1 VGSSRRF
8 DIQVKIRLMRFL
20 IVYLITDESDNHA
33 IKVEEEHDQME
44 AEFAERFLSDV
55 STTSL
60 YFRISTKVHTFL

>member
-1 VGSSRRF
+1 MGSSRRF